1 MKLLIVALLLFSLSA
16 TAVFAQDQLDDPWKA
31 FSRWI
36 QMVKDAEQ
44 TYKNRNG
51 HYGDLATLRKAHLL
65 DELVF
70 EAGPSSPAKGKTN
83 ANFVRKQTVFK
94 VTVSN
99 NGEHFRAV
107 IGNWCAS
114 TIVADDRGY
123 ERYGKELNNCPPVRL
138 PLQDGPEGPI
148 ISVAR

>member
-65 DELVF
+65 DELVSRP
-70 EAGPSSPAKGKTN
+70 ALRHLQRARQMRISYANRPSLK
-83 ANFVRKQTVFK
+83 
-94 VTVSN
+94 
-99 NGEHFRAV
+99 
-107 IGNWCAS
+107 
-114 TIVADDRGY
+114 
-123 ERYGKELNNCPPVRL
+123 
-138 PLQDGPEGPI
+138 
-148 ISVAR
+148 